1 MLKSYI
7 LFLVSLALIHPIS
20 VSAAPLQQDYT
31 TLSIRNSG
39 AYSSDYTTMQ
49 SYYTQQSLPKI
60 QAIQAAEAEQRKI
73 AEEKA
78 RQEEADAEQARLAE
92 LTRARAVVV
101 AKPIIL
107 QSFDSFDYE
116 SFIRERCDQLGC
128 NADQLIRVMY
138 CESGGRS
145 NAVNRGGSGASGL
158 FQFIPSTFSANARR
172 LGMSGANIW
181 NPRDQII
188 IATYMFANGQAGQW
202 SCK

>member
-116 SFIRERCDQLGC
+116 SGSREGCDQ
-128 NADQLIRVMY
+128 
-138 CESGGRS
+138 
-145 NAVNRGGSGASGL
+145 
-158 FQFIPSTFSANARR
+158 
-172 LGMSGANIW
+172 
-181 NPRDQII
+181 
-188 IATYMFANGQAGQW
+188 
-202 SCK
+202 